1 MVVLKPWYT
10 VVRPREDLRQ
20 GKPLDAAEF
29 AVHLDHVRDGRA
41 PEYYQDPEKFFDRTY
56 LTNNL
61 CDFAAEVV
69 RRLSGEQTQTSAVF
83 NMATQ
88 FGGGKTH
95 ALTLLYHL
103 ATKGSE
109 TDQLPGVPAIL
120 EKANVSSIPKAATAV
135 FVGTEFDT
143 ITGRGGADG
152 TPLRKTPWGEIAYQL
167 GGVESFNKVKKHD
180 EEMIAPGGDIIRAML
195 PKGQPCLILMDE
207 MMNYVNRSRKI
218 DKSNQLYSF
227 LQNLSETAR
236 AENALV
242 LVVSIPASEM
252 EMTTE
257 DHADYDRFKK
267 LLNRLGKHVIMST
280 PSESTEII
288 RRRLFEWDG
297 ITEDGRKTIKE
308 YSRWAMDH
316 RDQMPG
322 DFQIDNAPEAFR
334 ATYPFHPAVISV
346 FERKWRTL
354 PKFQQTRGILRL
366 LALWISINYKKGNE
380 GNYKDALIDLG
391 SAPLDNT
398 MFRTAVFEQLGEDR
412 LEAAVTTD
420 IAGKKDS
427 RAVNLDDESK
437 DVIGKS
443 RLHQK
448 VSTSIFFESNGGQ
461 TAAEGRKFATLPEV
475 RFSVGG
481 PGLDIGNVETVIDAL
496 APPNGACFYLDAL
509 HNKYWYGVKP
519 NLVKMHADRMA
530 TLSSTRQ
537 KMIEETVYSEIQ
549 KEFQKKAEIRPIF
562 FPNKTNDVSDRPELA
577 LVVFSPEKPRTDK
590 KSCDFLQS
598 LFRENG
604 NSSRTFKSALI
615 VIMAENH
622 TLLEDKAKNILAW
635 EDLTDDPTI
644 GLDDTQKIQAKTNRI
659 NAERDLKEA
668 VWRTYKYIL
677 LLGKNNEI
685 QEISLGMINSS
696 GALSIVTLIIERLKR
711 DDILT
716 PAVKP
721 GKIVKNWPPA
731 MTRWNTKSVRDAFFS
746 SPLFPRVMND
756 AIIKETIAR
765 GVTEGLFGYASEQI
779 PGKFDPFFF
788 NESISSADV
797 EFSDDVFIVTSE
809 EAQRMKVP
817 SILTSIEMS
826 IDSTNV
832 KPGEKVQVT
841 AIGRDQ
847 YGQMISLD
855 DVDWSAKGGS
865 VDEYGNFIA
874 GVKETEA
881 FITVKSKGIS
891 TTLPLKVTVA
901 PIINPP
907 SPQKMEW
914 SGEVQPQKW
923 MNFYTKVLGRF
934 ATKKGLKILI
944 NIEVFEKDGINNSI
958 IEETKTALRE
968 LGLNDEISLKKDI
981 NYFEREE

>member
-1 MVVLKPWYT
+1 MALKPWFT

-20 GKPLDAAEF
+20 GRPMDAAEF

-41 PEYYQDPEKFFDRTY
+41 PEYYQDPEKFFDRTF
-56 LTNNL
+56 LTQNL
-61 CDFAAEVV
+61 GDFSAEVL
-69 RRLSGEQTQTSAVF
+69 RRLSGEKTQTSAVF

-103 ATKGSE
+103 ATKGDE
-109 TDQLPGVPAIL
+109 VDQLPGVPAIL
-120 EKANVSSIPKAATAV
+120 EKAHISKIPKAAIAV

-143 ITGRGGADG
+143 ITGRGGNDG
-152 TPLRKTPWGEIAYQL
+152 TPLRKTPWGEIAFQL
-167 GGVESFNKVKKHD
+167 GGEESFNKVKKHD
-180 EEMIAPGGDIIRAML
+180 EQMTAPGGDVIRSML

-207 MMNYVNRSRKI
+207 LMNYVNRFRKI
-218 DKSNQLYSF
+218 EKSNQLYSF
-227 LQNLSETAR
+227 LHNLSEVAR
-236 AENALV
+236 AEDSMV
-242 LVVSIPASEM
+242 LVVSIPGSEL

-308 YSRWAMDH
+308 YSRWVMDH

-322 DFQIDNAPEAFR
+322 DFPIDNAPEAFR

-346 FERKWRTL
+346 FERKWRSL

-366 LALWISINYKKGNE
+366 LALWISLNFKKGNE

-391 SAPLDNT
+391 SAPLDNA
-398 MFRTAVFEQLGEDR
+398 MFRTAIFEQLGEDR
-412 LEAAVTTD
+412 LDAAVTTD

-427 RAVNLDDESK
+427 RAVCLDEESK
-437 DVIGKS
+437 DAIGKS

-461 TAAEGRKFATLPEV
+461 SASDGRKFATLPEV
-475 RFSVGG
+475 RFAVGG

-496 APPNGACFYLDAL
+496 APPNGACYYLDAL
-509 HNKYWYGVKP
+509 HNKYWFGVKP

-530 TLSSTRQ
+530 TLSSTQQ
-537 KMIEETVYSEIQ
+537 KMIEETVFAEIQ

-562 FPNKTNDVSDRPELA
+562 FPNKTNDVADRPELA
-577 LVVFSPEKPRTDK
+577 LVVFSPDKPRSDK
-590 KSCDFLQS
+590 RSCDFLQS

-615 VIMAENH
+615 VVMAENH
-622 TLLEDKAKNILAW
+622 TLLEEKAKNILAW
-635 EDLTDDPTI
+635 DDIYDDPTI
-644 GLDDTQKIQAKTNRI
+644 GLDETQKTQAKINRA
-659 NAERDLKEA
+659 NGERDLKEA

-685 QEISLGMINSS
+685 QEINLSMANSS
-696 GALSIVTLIIERLKR
+696 SAASIVTLILERLKR

-731 MTRWNTKSVRDAFFS
+731 MSRWSTKSVRDVFFS
-746 SPLFPRVMND
+746 SPYFPRVMND
-756 AIIKETIAR
+756 EIIKETIAR
-765 GVTEGLFGYASEQI
+765 GVSEGLFGYASEQI
-779 PGKFDPFFF
+779 PGKFEPFFF
-788 NESISSADV
+788 NESISSTDV

-817 SILTSIEMS
+817 SILTSIEIS

-832 KPGEKVQVT
+832 KPGEKVQVA

-855 DVDWSAKGGS
+855 DVGWSAKGGS
-865 VDEYGNFIA
+865 IDEYGNFIA

-891 TTLPLKVTVA
+891 TTIPLKVTVA
-901 PIINPP
+901 PLPIKKI
-907 SPQKMEW
+907 QRMGW

-923 MNFYTKVLGRF
+923 MNFYTKVLGKF
-934 ATKKGLKILI
+934 ATKKGLKITI
-944 NIEVFEKDGINNSI
+944 NIEVSEKEGINDSM

-968 LGLNDEISLKKDI
+968 LGLNDEISMKTDT
-981 NYFEREE
+981 NYFESEE